1 MFINF
6 EYIKFKN
13 FRSYPAT
20 ETKFEFKPGLN
31 SIIGANGGGKST
43 ITTEAISYCLYGKAY
58 SKVNLSDLVNRVNKK
73 KLWTECAF
81 TIGKDRY
88 VIQRGMKPNVLS
100 VTKNG
105 EDFVEL
111 LSSKSLNQDEIDKIL
126 GIDYKMFKNIISLSV
141 NYNKPFFELSKQD
154 KREILENIFNVN
166 IFGDMLKVLKPKI
179 SKLKVDIDID
189 TNKCNELK
197 ESYQTQKSYVE
208 ELEQSKNNF
217 ESSKKNDIA
226 DLKLSIKDNTQ
237 KIEQC
242 EKDISELEKSIKDED
257 DAMQEKI
264 AQLKKSLEQDKKD
277 IQEQIEKVKTE
288 YELHRVNYQRSIDNC
303 ESEIKEIDKTY
314 EASKKAK
321 TDQLNQLKESN
332 DDKIDKLRKKINN
345 ADKVLTEKKK
355 EIESKIDSIGK
366 IDFSHEEELLDGYKT
381 KKISF
386 ESDKRSC
393 SKKIDFFNKNDVCPE
408 CDEQLDEA
416 KKKAKIQE
424 YTSKIE
430 ECEKEIINLDSMIVK
445 TKQVIDHKKE
455 QKEKKN
461 DLQQE
466 IVKYE
471 SMVEKKK
478 SEFKTQITEI
488 ENSKEV
494 YTTEKE
500 IGELERKYE
509 REITE
514 LKNEQQ
520 KAQSLLDNSNESLQT
535 KIEIVKNKSKSSD
548 LQQQINTIEQRSK
561 QKELHGKIEF
571 KNQSIVAYKESIERS
586 VKKLD
591 EVKKKEFDIDIEK
604 VKKTMEEKKVQ
615 YQESKNVLDNNL
627 KMYDNYNVV
636 KEILGDNGLKSYFYK
651 KLIPILNQK
660 INQYTNQLNLPVT
673 IEFTNDI
680 DVNISTF
687 NGRDSGLNYNT
698 FSGGERK
705 TIDMSILFAFIDVS
719 KTITNWGCNIL
730 ILDEIGDS
738 GLDSERMEQLVKL
751 IKEMVDKANNFCVY
765 LISHKAIEQSYFDN
779 TINIIKRGQFSH
791 IELGD

>member
-43 ITTEAISYCLYGKAY
+43 ITTEAISYCLYGKPY

-81 TIGKDRY
+81 NIGKDRY
-88 VIQRGMKPNVLS
+88 VIQRGMKPNILS

-105 EDFVEL
+105 EDFEL

-217 ESSKKNDIA
+217 ETSKKNDIA
-226 DLKLSIKDNTQ
+226 DLEHSINDNAQ

-242 EKDISELEKSIKDED
+242 EKDISELEKSIKVED

-264 AQLKKSLEQDKKD
+264 VLLKKSLEEDKKD
-277 IQEQIEKVKTE
+277 IQDQIEKLKAE

-303 ESEIKEIDKTY
+303 KSEIKEIEKTY

-321 TDQLNQLKESN
+321 TDQLTQLKESN
-332 DDKIDKLRKKINN
+332 GDKIDKLRKKINN

-366 IDFSHEEELLDGYKT
+366 IDFSHEEKLLDGYKA
-381 KKISF
+381 KKIGF

-416 KKKAKIQE
+416 KKKDKIQE
-424 YTSKIE
+424 YTNKIE
-430 ECEKEIINLDSMIVK
+430 ECEKEIENLDSMIVK
-445 TKQVIDHKKE
+445 TKRVIDHKKD

-488 ENSKEV
+488 ENSKEI
-494 YTTEKE
+494 YIIEKE

-509 REITE
+509 RETTE

-520 KAQSLLDNSNESLQT
+520 KAQTLLDNSDESLQT

-571 KNQSIVAYKESIERS
+571 KNQSIVAYKESTERS
-586 VKKLD
+586 LKKLD
-591 EVKKKEFDIDIEK
+591 EVKKKVFDIDIEK
-604 VKKTMEEKKVQ
+604 VKKTMEEKKDQ

-636 KEILGDNGLKSYFYK
+636 KEILGDNGLKSYFYR

-751 IKEMVDKANNFCVY
+751 IKEMVDKAKNFCVY

-779 TINIIKRGQFSH
+779 TINITKRGQFSH